1 MEYVDG
7 HLCVSECPTQKVIQ
21 DKRCVDN
28 CSEQFVLGGR
38 SCTTKCSSGLFEYN
52 KTCVDTCPNGTYKEY
67 KKCVNNCSSGYYRY
81 ESHCVKT
88 CPIDNFINQSN
99 NLCVNKCEGLK
110 YYQQKNVFCLNTCPE
125 KKRLKLIRHAYLI
138 VPKVDQFL
146 HKMSCLAECP
156 VSSKYFE
163 QKKEPDII
171 ITYTCV
177 EKCKKNTHCQ
187 SATCALMPALHG
199 KFCSRSLVKKSVQ
212 IQIL

>member
-1 MEYVDG
+1 MEYVDD
-7 HLCVSECPTQKVIQ
+7 HLCVSECRTQKVIQ

-125 KKRLKLIRHAYLI
+125 KTVEINSTCVSHY
-138 VPKVDQFL
+138 PKSRPFL
-146 HKMSCLAECP
+146 HKMSCLTECP

-163 QKKEPDII
+163 QKKNQTLLSLIP
-171 ITYTCV
+171 V
-177 EKCKKNTHCQ
+177 SKNAKKNTHCQ